1 MGIFG
6 KLKIKPPAASLA
18 DLEHQLEQ
26 ATEAHAA
33 AEAEV
38 RAAEREFDA
47 TGAAKALS
55 VLQSARLTAAE
66 AAEHVGRATRLL
78 SAAQDRQAAERLDA
92 LRDEWDRLS
101 AELTPEAV
109 QLAAQPL
116 ARKEAELAVELA
128 SVRQKRA
135 LLAADLD
142 SRGVR
147 LRAIADEVGD
157 RGAGPGKVGAFV
169 TSQDRVWAELRH
181 LPETSPVGSMVRKI
195 IESWTDR

>member
-1 MGIFG
+1 MGLFS

-26 ATEAHAA
+26 ATEARAA
-33 AEAEV
+33 ADVQVSE
-38 RAAEREFDA
+38 AEREFDA
-47 TGAAKALS
+47 TGAAEALS
-55 VLQSARLTAAE
+55 VLQAARLTAAE

-78 SAAQDRQAAERLDA
+78 SAAQERQAAERMDA

-109 QLAAQPL
+109 QLAVQPL

-135 LLAADLD
+135 SLAAELD
-142 SRGVR
+142 SRCAR
-147 LRAIADEVGD
+147 LTAIAVEVRD
-157 RGAGPGKVGAFV
+157 RGCGPRTLGTFV
-169 TSQDRVWAELRH
+169 TSEDRVWAELPH
-181 LPETSPVGSMVRKI
+181 LPQTSPLASMVHKI
-195 IESWTDR
+195 IESGKGR